1 MRSYMT
7 ERSGFT
13 LIETLAAFAILTL
26 VLSQLLAGTSGAA
39 RNESRAD
46 FLLRASREAQ
56 SQLETLGVVGP
67 VSSGE
72 TRGRFEDGLEWI
84 LRVEPRQI
92 VRGAN
97 GAPIAASHLA
107 RITVFRPPSGTEN
120 LTLSTIKIITLADA
134 AQ

>member
-1 MRSYMT
+1 MRSHLT

-46 FLLRASREAQ
+46 FLLRASREGQ
-56 SQLETLGVVGP
+56 SQLEALGVVGP
-67 VSSGE
+67 ISSGE
-72 TRGRFEDGLEWI
+72 TRGRYEYGLEWI
-84 LRVEPRQI
+84 LRVEPPRI

-107 RITVFRPPSGTEN
+107 RLTVFRPPFGTES
-120 LTLSTIKIITLADA
+120 LTLSTIKIVTLTDS